1 MTDLQFILIRL
12 DAHVDIKR
20 YYIDESTTNPQQSFR
35 SLDVA
40 RLDNFSLAPIHMVVA
55 EYRNPVKNDLYVVK
69 CLPYVDLLG
78 YETVAHIKYQLR
90 EDSIFYWENY
100 GEEDLPKLVSLLQQ
114 NRARI
119 SSHLINGRI

>member
-1 MTDLQFILIRL
+1 MTDLQFILIKL

-20 YYIDESTTNPQQSFR
+20 YYTTDPRRSFR
-35 SLDVA
+35 LLEVA
-40 RLDNFSLAPIHMVVA
+40 RLDNFSLAPIHLVVA
-55 EYRNPVKNDLYVVK
+55 EYRNPVKNDFYVVK
-69 CLPYVDLLG
+69 CLPYVDLLDDA
-78 YETVAHIKYQLR
+78 TVAHMRYQLR
-90 EDSIFYWENY
+90 EDSICYWENY